1 MGFLWRGE
9 DMTLRQANETL
20 DLLVSGCCQVHRLSG
35 TVIVQETVKHLR
47 QKLVVQA
54 GSCSPRSILGTL
66 KEMTIAVY
74 AA

>member
-1 MGFLWRGE
+1 MGFLWHGE
-9 DMTLRQANETL
+9 DKTLRQANETL

-47 QKLVVQA
+47 HKLVVLVRKLQSS
-54 GSCSPRSILGTL
+54 GGIL
-66 KEMTIAVY
+66 KEMTVAVY